1 MIRLSIN
8 KEAISK
14 LPTAAFNGK
23 IFVADTKE
31 LVDVA
36 IDELRKYDM
45 IGIDTETRPSFKKGV
60 YHNVALLQL
69 STIDKCYLI
78 RLNKTGFSDKV
89 ASLLEDESIM
99 KIGLSLNDDI
109 RRLHESK
116 DFKPSNFVDLQTFV
130 KGYGIIDNSLQR
142 IFAIVFGQRI
152 SKGQRLSNW
161 EAIELTNAQQNYAA
175 TDAWACLKIYNELIG
190 NKFNPYDSKYILD
203 DEITDEATV

>member
-1 MIRLSIN
+1 
-8 KEAISK
+8 
-14 LPTAAFNGK
+14 
-23 IFVADTKE
+23 
-31 LVDVA
+31 
-36 IDELRKYDM
+36 M

-130 KGYGIIDNSLQR
+130 KDYGIIDNSLQR
-142 IFAIVFGQRI
+142 IFAIVFGQLI